1 MIAVVPSSN
10 TITAK
15 REVFPLVIFMRQ
27 ALKRCHLR
35 LLICCVLGI
44 FILQHTANALEQ
56 PTTPAAPATAF
67 VGAKVMQTTPS
78 QNHTSFQATTV
89 LVKAGKIVQL
99 LPAGRPIPAA
109 YQIIDVSGQYL
120 LPGLMDAHIHL
131 AQSGSAFT
139 RPDMIEAT
147 AIQPYSSDQ
156 QWLQEQLPQLLST
169 YFSLGITTVADMG
182 GPSARLDRY
191 QRLSQQP
198 GFPEILA
205 AAELLSPASV
215 PQLTAAD
222 GKTFLEVSSGIDAK
236 KAALQ
241 QIAQGAAILK
251 IVWSQETGLSDA
263 QLTTLYQDAILAAK
277 AAGTVVAVHVESLA
291 SAKAAIR
298 AGVDILVHGVVSDAI
313 DDEFINLAHQHQVSY
328 LPTMTA
334 YQHYA
339 DIFNGDLSFT
349 EFEHQLSHHPLIQ
362 SFDQLNANT
371 DKTGEL
377 YQLFHRYMP
386 YVDAPEAKLASLSKD
401 EQSIVS
407 QLAAVFSVK
416 LADIQRQNLQRALQ
430 SGLNLAFGTDAGNPG
445 TLHATSIRE
454 EMRAWRQA
462 GASQADILRAMTL
475 GNALALKL
483 GHRQGRISPGQQATF
498 ILLQDDPLAEDYQL
512 TKPAMVVQHGV
523 IVAR

>member
-1 MIAVVPSSN
+1 MIAVVTSSN
-10 TITAK
+10 TIITK
-15 REVFPLVIFMRQ
+15 REVLLLGIALLQ
-27 ALKRCHLR
+27 ALHRCHLR
-35 LLICCVLGI
+35 LVICCVLCT
-44 FILQHTANALEQ
+44 FILQHTAYALEQ
-56 PTTPAAPATAF
+56 PITPATTASAF
-67 VGAKVMQTTPS
+67 VGAKVMQS
-78 QNHTSFQATTV
+78 SVMQNHTSFQAATV

-99 LPAGRPIPAA
+99 LPAGRPIPAN

-120 LPGLMDAHIHL
+120 VPGLMDAHIHL

-147 AIQPYSSDQ
+147 AIQPYNTDQ
-156 QWLQEQLPQLLST
+156 QWLQDQLPALLNT

-182 GPSARLDRY
+182 GPAARLGRY

-215 PQLTAAD
+215 PQLTTAD
-222 GKTFLEVSSGIDAK
+222 GKTFLEVRSATDAK

-263 QLTTLYQDAILAAK
+263 QLTTLYQDAILTAK
-277 AAGTVVAVHVESLA
+277 AAGKVVAVHVESLA

-298 AGVDILVHGVVSDAI
+298 AGVDILVHGVVSEPI
-313 DDEFINLAHQHQVSY
+313 DDEFITLARHHQVSY

-362 SFDQLNANT
+362 SFEKLNANT
-371 DKTGEL
+371 DKTGEM

-386 YVDAPEAKLASLSKD
+386 YVDAPAAKLASLSKD

-462 GASQADILRAMTL
+462 GASQADILRAMTY

-483 GHRQGRISPGQQATF
+483 EHRQGSISPGQQATF
-498 ILLQDDPLAEDYQL
+498 ILLQDNPVAKDYQL
-512 TKPAMVVQHGV
+512 TKPAMVVQHG
-523 IVAR
+523 IILAQ